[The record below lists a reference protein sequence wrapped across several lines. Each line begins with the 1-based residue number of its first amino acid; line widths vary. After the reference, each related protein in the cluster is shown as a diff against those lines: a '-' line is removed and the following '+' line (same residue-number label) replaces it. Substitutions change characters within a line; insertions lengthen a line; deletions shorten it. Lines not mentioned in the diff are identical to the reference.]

1 MKDYKVCV
9 YAITKNEE
17 KFVSRWVN
25 SMKEADEIYV
35 LDTGSTDD
43 TVKKL
48 KELDKV
54 KVFVPTNINNIF
66 GIVSIAVE
74 GYSSEDIGKIL
85 DDEFDICVRTGYHCA
100 PLIHDFI
107 DSLMYNGTVR
117 ISLSYFNN
125 IEDIDVLINALKT
138 L

>member
-1 MKDYKVCV
+1 MFFSLSFD
-9 YAITKNEE
+9 
-17 KFVSRWVN
+17 
-25 SMKEADEIYV
+25 
-35 LDTGSTDD
+35 
-43 TVKKL
+43 
-48 KELDKV
+48 
-54 KVFVPTNINNIF
+54 
-66 GIVSIAVE
+66 
-74 GYSSEDIGKIL
+74 SSEDIGKIL